1 MEDFLKNLYSIIILK
16 KDYLIEKRHG
26 SFFRTRDLKKSC
38 DIDFNQISKKENLN
52 SFLIELANNLIK
64 KQKEYPNLII
74 INIELDTITDERI
87 EKILKYMNTFNFKL
101 EHILNFNEKDY
112 PEFKKEILDENENN
126 QKLNL
131 LDSLPKEIVSNIEK
145 LINNYN
151 INHKNNNKLY
161 ELFKLH
167 SYLKEI
173 QKLRVSPQE
182 IINDN
187 LILNG
192 KKISLKD
199 KIISKITVN
208 IIFENKPVSNVIYY
222 KSHHQTDFYFK
233 FSKLY
238 SSIDNNNIEQIYY
251 YHLLKELK
259 YYIIVGY
266 FKKIFPKHIAYL
278 LPKFK
283 EQILEFKETL
293 NTYSYKLCKY
303 DTLIITDPENKE
315 KYKKKYLKYYNRIN
329 NNSKEFIDSIKSN
342 PKLYKYLL
350 ENIEIRF

>member
-1 MEDFLKNLYSIIILK
+1 MEEFLKKLYSIIILK
-16 KDYLIEKRHG
+16 KDYLIEKKHG
-26 SFFRTRDLKKSC
+26 SFFRTKDLKKSC

-64 KQKEYPNLII
+64 KQNEYSDLIV
-74 INIELDTITDERI
+74 INIELDTIIDERI

-112 PEFKKEILDENENN
+112 PKFKKEILDEIN
-126 QKLNL
+126 QRSDLVE
-131 LDSLPKEIVSNIEK
+131 SLPKEIVNNIEK

-167 SYLKEI
+167 SYLKDI
-173 QKLRVSPQE
+173 QKLRVSPEE

-192 KKISLKD
+192 KKINLKD

-222 KSHHQTDFYFK
+222 KSYHQTDFYFK

-238 SSIDNNNIEQIYY
+238 SSIDNNIIENIYY

-266 FKKIFPKHIAYL
+266 FKKIFPKYIAYL

-303 DTLIITDPENKE
+303 ETLIITDPENKE
-315 KYKKKYLKYYNRIN
+315 NHKKKYLKYYNRIN
-329 NNSKEFIDSIKSN
+329 NSSKEFIDSIKSN
-342 PKLYKYLL
+342 QKLYKYLL
-350 ENIEIRF
+350 ENIEIRFS